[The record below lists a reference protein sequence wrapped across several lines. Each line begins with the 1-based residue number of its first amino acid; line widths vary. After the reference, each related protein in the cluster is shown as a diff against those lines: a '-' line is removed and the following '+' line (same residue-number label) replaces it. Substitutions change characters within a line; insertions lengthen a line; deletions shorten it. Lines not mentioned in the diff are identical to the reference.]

1 MTMTMKLPVG
11 FPCGL
16 PTRRNMSWIRESTC
30 LATLTLHLPPV
41 VGPQPFVQQ
50 YQKKNC
56 QSQEEILRNEF
67 LYFLCDTFSC
77 ALSCLRIPGGPLAAY
92 KPTSRWHC
100 WPYRDP
106 LYNVWKHVKIHK
118 SHNDFEKFHSF
129 HEIIG
134 AYPCLVPST
143 FKLWRQLP
151 ISKYQDWATA
161 YLLWFCKQVSPPTY
175 QDKN

>member
-1 MTMTMKLPVG
+1 MTMMTMKLPVG

-30 LATLTLHLPPV
+30 VATLTLHLPPV

-50 YQKKNC
+50 YQKKNF

-129 HEIIG
+129 HEIHMLLLELIHALFPLSLNFEGSSRFRNTKIG
-134 AYPCLVPST
+134 QRLTCYNFANRYH
-143 FKLWRQLP
+143 
-151 ISKYQDWATA
+151 
-161 YLLWFCKQVSPPTY
+161 
-175 QDKN
+175 